1 MKRRERLS
9 VKDRR
14 LLKETLKE
22 LNRQGRLQEEK
33 LAKQHGSTSVYQ
45 HSINVAYLS
54 LWLAGRLPLRTDRR
68 ALVRGALLHDYFLYD
83 WHKKDDGHRW
93 HGFRHGKTAAR
104 NAKQDYRL
112 NRLEEYIIARHM
124 FPLTVLPPKSKEG
137 WMVCLADKW
146 CAAEETV
153 RRFSDFSKAEGSLIN
168 KRRGSIKKRDLR
180 ESKTSFFY
188 FCKRKS
194 PCKRK
199 GKKRMTGIEPASKA
213 WEAFILPMNY
223 IRTDLFVTKSLY
235 SELLLM

>member
-1 MKRRERLS
+1 MKRSERLS
-9 VKDRR
+9 AKDRR

-104 NAKQDYRL
+104 NAKRDYRL

-153 RRFSDFSKAEGSLIN
+153 RPFFRIFR
-168 KRRGSIKKRDLR
+168 KRGKPHKYLR

-223 IRTDLFVTKSLY
+223 IRMDLFVTKSLY

>member
-1 MKRRERLS
+1 MKRNERLS
-9 VKDRR
+9 AKDRK

-104 NAKQDYRL
+104 NAKRDYR
-112 NRLEEYIIARHM
+112 
-124 FPLTVLPPKSKEG
+124 LTVLPPKSKEG

-153 RRFSDFSKAEGSLIN
+153 RPFFRIFR
-168 KRRGSIKKRDLR
+168 KR
-180 ESKTSFFY
+180 
-188 FCKRKS
+188 
-194 PCKRK
+194 
-199 GKKRMTGIEPASKA
+199 GKPHK
-213 WEAFILPMNY
+213 
-223 IRTDLFVTKSLY
+223 
-235 SELLLM
+235 

>member
-1 MKRRERLS
+1 MKRNERLS
-9 VKDRR
+9 AKDRR

-104 NAKQDYRL
+104 NAKRDYRL

-146 CAAEETV
+146 CA
-153 RRFSDFSKAEGSLIN
+153 RFSEFSKAEGSLIN
-168 KRRGSIKKRDLR
+168 KKRGSIKKRDLR
-180 ESKTSFFY
+180 ESKTSFFL
-188 FCKRKS
+188 FLQ
-194 PCKRK
+194 
-199 GKKRMTGIEPASKA
+199 KKKPLQTQGQKA
-213 WEAFILPMNY
+213 DDGN
-223 IRTDLFVTKSLY
+223 RTRL
-235 SELLLM
+235 